1 MMWYYL
7 VSGLI
12 IGAVPGLLIIAHA
25 EYQKRVKTK
34 IEKSNMRLYYIAY
47 DYGKAGVEMID
58 GAYGHAGAAFNER
71 DRLIQSK
78 PYSVNNS
85 HYVNEHNL
93 IVVRIQTQ
101 VERIPG

>member
-1 MMWYYL
+1 MWYYL

-12 IGAVPGLLIIAHA
+12 IGAVPGLLIIAYA

-34 IEKSNMRLYYIAY
+34 FEKSNMRLYYIAY

-58 GAYGHAGAAFNER
+58 GPYGHGSAAFNER
-71 DRLIQSK
+71 DRLIE
-78 PYSVNNS
+78 PNP
-85 HYVNEHNL
+85 HGANERNL
-93 IVVRIQTQ
+93 IVVRVQTQ

>member
-1 MMWYYL
+1 MNCYYL

-12 IGAVPGLLIIAHA
+12 IGTVPGIMIIAYA
-25 EYQKRVKTK
+25 EYQKRVKTR

-47 DYGKAGVEMID
+47 DHGKAGLEMID

-71 DRLIQSK
+71 DRLIE
-78 PYSVNNS
+78 PNP
-85 HYVNEHNL
+85 HGANERNL
-93 IVVRIQTQ
+93 IVVRVQTE